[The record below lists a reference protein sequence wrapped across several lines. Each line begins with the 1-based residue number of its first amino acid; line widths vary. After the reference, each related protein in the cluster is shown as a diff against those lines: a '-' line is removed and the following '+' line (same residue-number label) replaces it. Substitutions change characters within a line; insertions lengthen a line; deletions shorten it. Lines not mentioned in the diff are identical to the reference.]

1 MTIPRLELRAAL
13 LAARL
18 LRLVDASLTI
28 LDCTYYLWSDSS
40 TVLSWLYSSEPVGN
54 DLVDNYVHHIQELT
68 AHGTWRYVP
77 SSDNPADI
85 ATRGAEPS
93 TLQHN
98 TLWWTGP
105 SWLTGPPSTWPSTL
119 QQPPSPTG
127 HYDGGRHTIASTTCL
142 TILQGSRDF
151 MDDFSNLL
159 RMLQVLVRCRRFILI
174 LRTRIECKKLM
185 TGIRIPD
192 CMKSEAPITVAELQH
207 SLLCCAKLSQVR
219 YFAADIKTLKN
230 SLPVKISSP
239 LSRLSAFLDDEGIL
253 RVGGRLRHSLLAYE
267 EKHPPVLDARCPL
280 SRLVIDWA
288 HQRALHGG
296 FRSTYSH
303 VMRRAWIVG
312 GAVEIK
318 RRVHQCVVCSKAPA
332 RPLHQFMAP
341 LPTARVTPARPFTR
355 TGVDY
360 AGPFSILRSKGRGAK
375 SVKGYVAVF
384 VCMWSKA
391 LHLEPVG
398 DLTTASFLGALTR
411 FIGRRGKPKEIW
423 SDNATNFHGADH
435 ELKQLMAGANHDWD
449 SVAESLANE
458 GIDWHFIPPSA
469 PHFGGLWEA
478 GVKSMKTHLRRVVGT
493 RHLTFEEFSTLLAE
507 IEMILNCRPL
517 GPLSGDT
524 EDLDML
530 TPAHFLIGGP
540 LTSLPATNTSEN
552 LDCLTHWTLVQG
564 MRDALWRR
572 WTLEYLNTLQQRT
585 KWSRPRPNLA
595 VGDVVLVVD
604 PTLLNTIGKWPLG
617 RIVDVKPGPDG
628 SVRVIRVRTAS
639 GEYVRP
645 ITKIARLPVIERAN
659 HATDDPGPTGTGLT
673 AGGQAQNGHK

>member
-1 MTIPRLELRAAL
+1 
-13 LAARL
+13 
-18 LRLVDASLTI
+18 
-28 LDCTYYLWSDSS
+28 
-40 TVLSWLYSSEPVGN
+40 
-54 DLVDNYVHHIQELT
+54 
-68 AHGTWRYVP
+68 
-77 SSDNPADI
+77 
-85 ATRGAEPS
+85 
-93 TLQHN
+93 
-98 TLWWTGP
+98 
-105 SWLTGPPSTWPSTL
+105 
-119 QQPPSPTG
+119 
-127 HYDGGRHTIASTTCL
+127 
-142 TILQGSRDF
+142 

-159 RMLQVLVRCRRFILI
+159 RRLQVLVRCQRFILI

-185 TGIRIPD
+185 TGIRVPD

-207 SLLCCAKLSQVR
+207 SFLCCAKLSQVR

-239 LSRLSAFLDDEGIL
+239 LSRLSAFLDDEGVL
-253 RVGGRLRHSLLAYE
+253 RVSGRLRHSPLAYE

-296 FRSTYSH
+296 FCSTNSH
-303 VMRRAWIVG
+303 VMRRVWIVG

-332 RPLHQFMAP
+332 RPFHQFMAP
-341 LPTARVTPARPFTR
+341 LPTARVTPARPFSR

-398 DLTTASFLGALTR
+398 DLTTASFLGALTH

-478 GVKSMKTHLRRVVGT
+478 EVKSMKTHLRRVVET
-493 RHLTFEEFSTLLAE
+493 RNLTFEEFSTLLAE
-507 IEMILNCRPL
+507 IKMILNCRPL

-530 TPAHFLIGGP
+530 MPAHFLIGGP
-540 LTSLPATNTSEN
+540 LTSMPATNTSEN
-552 LDCLTHWTLVQG
+552 LDRLTHWTLVQG
-564 MRDALWRR
+564 MRDALWRH

-604 PTLLNTIGKWPLG
+604 PTLLNSIGKWPLG
-617 RIVDVKPGPDG
+617 RIVDVKPVLDG
-628 SVRVIRVRTAS
+628 SIHVVRVRTAL
-639 GEYVRP
+639 GEYIRS
-645 ITKIARLPVIERAN
+645 ITNISRLPVIERAD

-673 AGGQAQNGHK
+673 AGGQTHNGHK